1 MSTNTYSFYD
11 NEILLTKCGTLSHQ
25 HYVKFSFRTSSV
37 SGGQW
42 KKMASK
48 FDKSLEEIIR
58 EKGIQNPAIK
68 KKKNQTQTPKFL
80 KTISKK
86 SYWQKIANED
96 GKTFEAP
103 AKCSVKI
110 TGMVYLFHF
119 AQYALSFYESKI
131 ILDRPNYFG

>member
-1 MSTNTYSFYD
+1 
-11 NEILLTKCGTLSHQ
+11 
-25 HYVKFSFRTSSV
+25 
-37 SGGQW
+37 
-42 KKMASK
+42 MASK

-119 AQYALSFYESKI
+119 VLYLPNMPCQLSFYESKM
-131 ILDRPNYFG
+131 ILDRPNYFV

>member
-1 MSTNTYSFYD
+1 
-11 NEILLTKCGTLSHQ
+11 
-25 HYVKFSFRTSSV
+25 
-37 SGGQW
+37 
-42 KKMASK
+42 MASK

-58 EKGIQNPAIK
+58 EKGIQNPTIK
-68 KKKNQTQTPKFL
+68 KTQTPKFL

-103 AKCSVKI
+103 EKCSVKI

-119 AQYALSFYESKI
+119 ICGSHKFS
-131 ILDRPNYFG
+131 ILPKWKLNQDWGSNP

>member
-1 MSTNTYSFYD
+1 
-11 NEILLTKCGTLSHQ
+11 
-25 HYVKFSFRTSSV
+25 
-37 SGGQW
+37 
-42 KKMASK
+42 MASK

-58 EKGIQNPAIK
+58 EKGIQNPTIK

-103 AKCSVKI
+103 AKCSVNI

-119 AQYALSFYESKI
+119 VLLLICICGSHKFS
-131 ILDRPNYFG
+131 ILPKWKLNQDCWGSNQAFCPNS

>member
-1 MSTNTYSFYD
+1 
-11 NEILLTKCGTLSHQ
+11 
-25 HYVKFSFRTSSV
+25 
-37 SGGQW
+37 
-42 KKMASK
+42 MASK

-96 GKTFEAP
+96 GKTFEAE
-103 AKCSVKI
+103 AKCPVKI
-110 TGMVYLFHF
+110 TGMIYLFHF
-119 AQYALSFYESKI
+119 VFYLPLVAS
-131 ILDRPNYFG
+131 RSNYFIFPDNWYNYKFSI

>member
-1 MSTNTYSFYD
+1 
-11 NEILLTKCGTLSHQ
+11 
-25 HYVKFSFRTSSV
+25 
-37 SGGQW
+37 
-42 KKMASK
+42 MASK

-58 EKGIQNPAIK
+58 EKGIQNPTIK
-68 KKKNQTQTPKFL
+68 KKKTQTPKFL

-103 AKCSVKI
+103 AKCSVNI

-119 AQYALSFYESKI
+119 VLNLINKRHGSRILNQRIWPPNHRSYTKVYFNEVVANALRGNI
-131 ILDRPNYFG
+131 GIVNFGL

>member
-1 MSTNTYSFYD
+1 
-11 NEILLTKCGTLSHQ
+11 
-25 HYVKFSFRTSSV
+25 
-37 SGGQW
+37 
-42 KKMASK
+42 MASK

-58 EKGIQNPAIK
+58 EKGIQNPTIK
-68 KKKNQTQTPKFL
+68 KKKNQTQTPEFL

-119 AQYALSFYESKI
+119 VIYLPLVASRSNYRISENSF
-131 ILDRPNYFG
+131 RGNYSFLKVENVEIFI

>member
-1 MSTNTYSFYD
+1 
-11 NEILLTKCGTLSHQ
+11 
-25 HYVKFSFRTSSV
+25 
-37 SGGQW
+37 
-42 KKMASK
+42 MASK

-58 EKGIQNPAIK
+58 EKGIQNPTIK
-68 KKKNQTQTPKFL
+68 KKKTQTPKFL

-103 AKCSVKI
+103 EKCSVKI

-119 AQYALSFYESKI
+119 ISYT
-131 ILDRPNYFG
+131 

>member
-1 MSTNTYSFYD
+1 
-11 NEILLTKCGTLSHQ
+11 
-25 HYVKFSFRTSSV
+25 
-37 SGGQW
+37 
-42 KKMASK
+42 MASK

-58 EKGIQNPAIK
+58 EKKIKNPTIK
-68 KKKNQTQTPKFL
+68 KKKNQTQTPAIL
-80 KTISKK
+80 KRISKK

-119 AQYALSFYESKI
+119 VLYLPIRGS
-131 ILDRPNYFG
+131 